1 MRNINFE
8 NKDQAASGNYE
19 QFGSL
24 VISLRVNE
32 HVRIDETI
40 GMTLTHIDRSQ
51 VKILIQAPKAK
62 KIERVGFIDPAT
74 KEVYTKKE

>member
-1 MRNINFE
+1 
-8 NKDQAASGNYE
+8 
-19 QFGSL
+19 
-24 VISLRVNE
+24 LRVNE